1 LQLADSNLD
10 SQKRDAHQARPEQ
23 VEAQE
28 KKRAAENLYADADLS
43 ASANQPVKPQDGNSC
58 PSSVPYLKL
67 VNRALENFYD
77 PSRLTATQ
85 VQEIKSKYNCSIK
98 SDADAVKYADE
109 ALKTLQDDYT
119 DVITKPETVEIL
131 RSENG
136 EISGIGIE
144 LKDNSPK
151 KDPAAATD
159 IATDKTSDKAVDKAV
174 EPNQIVI
181 NKVVENSPALAGGLK
196 AGDRIVKVDNEPID
210 TETATDT
217 AKLIRGEVGTKVKLT
232 VERQGKEEVV
242 EMTRALIDFPAVK
255 SEMRD
260 GYLHL
265 SVQTFGQSDT
275 SDEVK
280 AAIQG
285 HPDAKGY
292 ILDLRNNPGGF
303 VMEAL
308 KTGSLFMTKGEML
321 RTRTRAA
328 DPDAVD
334 FETTNYTLNDKG
346 IQLSSKYDSD
356 PQGKPFEGA
365 LMQRHPDLVDKPVV
379 ILVNENSASAS
390 ELLTGAMKDNK
401 EAYVIGNQTYG
412 KGIGQITFRNG
423 LPDGSWLKVTNFQY
437 FTPNGTWPGD
447 AHNRKYGIAPDLKV
461 TLPKDVQMN
470 SPEDIQL
477 KAALD
482 YLKSKETK

>member
-1 LQLADSNLD
+1 MAEVAAEQLQLADSHLD
-10 SQKRDAHQARPEQ
+10 SEKRDAKQLRPEQ
-23 VEAQE
+23 VEAKE
-28 KKRAAENLYADADLS
+28 KRTAAETLYADADLA
-43 ASANQPVKPQDGNSC
+43 ASANQPTKAQDGSSC

-67 VNRALENFYD
+67 VNHALENFYD
-77 PSRLTATQ
+77 PSRLTASQ
-85 VQEIKSKYNCSIK
+85 VREIKSKYNCSIK
-98 SDADAVKYADE
+98 SEADAVKFADE
-109 ALKTLQDDYT
+109 ALKTLQDNYT

-131 RSENG
+131 RSERG

-144 LKDNSPK
+144 IKDQPK
-151 KDPAAATD
+151 KENSAASDLAAA
-159 IATDKTSDKAVDKAV
+159 
-174 EPNQIVI
+174 PNQVLV

-196 AGDRIVKVDNEPID
+196 AGDRIIKVDNELID

-232 VERQGKEEVV
+232 VEREGKEE
-242 EMTRALIDFPAVK
+242 EIELTRALIDFPAVK

-308 KTGSLFMTKGEML
+308 RTGSLFMTKGEML

-328 DPDAVD
+328 DRTAVD

-346 IQLSSKYDSD
+346 IQLSSKYESD
-356 PQGKPFEGA
+356 PKAKPYQGM
-365 LMQRHPDLVDKPVV
+365 LMPRHPDLVDKPVV

-401 EAYVIGNQTYG
+401 EAYVIGSQTYG

-423 LPDGSWLKVTNFQY
+423 MPDGSWLKVTNFQY

-447 AHNRKYGIAPDLKV
+447 AHNRKYGIAPDLSV
-461 TLPKDVQMN
+461 ALPKDVRMN
-470 SPEDIQL
+470 SPEDTQL